1 MPFRYH
7 VLVVANRT
15 AASDDLLEALQ
26 VRAARADVVFT
37 LLVPP
42 TAAGPD
48 ARARATANMEA
59 GLERL
64 RAAGLAAEGLVGT
77 ADPIDAVGDMWDP
90 RRYDEV
96 IVSTLPGAS
105 SAWLR
110 GDLPHRIAALTGVQ
124 VTHVISQERRQVE
137 AEPVPERSDRPGV
150 LAPLSVLAWGGGT
163 QQREPLRGA
172 ARRD

>member
-15 AASDDLLEALQ
+15 ADSDDLLAALQ
-26 VRAARADVVFT
+26 ARAARADVVFT

-48 ARARATANMEA
+48 SRAQAAANMEA

-64 RAAGLAAEGLVGT
+64 HAAGLSADGLVGA
-77 ADPIDAVGDMWDP
+77 ADPIDAVGDLWDP

-105 SAWLR
+105 SSWLR

-124 VTHVISQERRQVE
+124 VTHVVSHERRQAE
-137 AEPVPERSDRPGV
+137 AEPVPERDRPGV
-150 LAPLSVLAWGGGT
+150 LAPLSVMAWGGGT
-163 QQREPLRGA
+163 RHREPLRSA
-172 ARRD
+172 ARRS